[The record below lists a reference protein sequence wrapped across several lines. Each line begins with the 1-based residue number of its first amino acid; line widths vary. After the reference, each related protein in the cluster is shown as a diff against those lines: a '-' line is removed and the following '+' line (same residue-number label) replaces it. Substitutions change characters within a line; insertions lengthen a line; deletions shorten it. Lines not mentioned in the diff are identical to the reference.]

1 MNFKNWVNWEVS
13 KVVPKFDQNLTK
25 IWPKFDFHSQF
36 SMSQI
41 IRIFPI
47 FFSLNNIN
55 LGAYFLNIEIFW
67 QLQFLK
73 QFIGNL
79 IFVYLKRWHFHK
91 LNVNDTRYVSVGLLT
106 SSIICVCICAVC
118 LQPIF
123 LRSRTSV
130 FWDKSLWTK
139 NLKIHSFCLLEY

>member
-1 MNFKNWVNWEVS
+1 MV
-13 KVVPKFDQNLTK
+13 
-25 IWPKFDFHSQF
+25 
-36 SMSQI
+36 
-41 IRIFPI
+41 
-47 FFSLNNIN
+47 FSLININ
-55 LGAYFLNIEIFW
+55 LGAYFLLLIFFDKNMLLNW
-67 QLQFLK
+67 QLQFWK

-106 SSIICVCICAVC
+106 RSIICVCICAVC

-139 NLKIHSFCLLEY
+139 NLKIHSFLSFCLNRILIRYGYLSMYSSQPRYLYEL

>member
-1 MNFKNWVNWEVS
+1 MNKSCQKW
-13 KVVPKFDQNLTK
+13 QNSE
-25 IWPKFDFHSQF
+25 FQSQF
-36 SMSQI
+36 SMSKI
-41 IRIFPI
+41 IRIFL
-47 FFSLNNIN
+47 FFFIEQYQFRSIV
-55 LGAYFLNIEIFW
+55 FVIEIFW

-130 FWDKSLWTK
+130 FWNKSWWTK
-139 NLKIHSFCLLEY
+139 KTWKLTLLDPGFLRPPPHPQLGTYALGP